1 MSREEI
7 MSAVEAVLF
16 AAGDPVPIADLAQAL
31 EMTELE
37 LRPIIEEMIDRY
49 RCERRGIQINFI
61 EDSLQLS
68 TRREHADLIRR
79 VLSPVI
85 RQSLSAAAL
94 ETLSIIAYM
103 QPITRGEVEQI
114 RGVRCEY
121 AIASLLKRNLIEPV
135 GHRDTVGHPRLYGT
149 TTEFLR
155 AFGLSSMDELPRLEE
170 LNAQTGEHDAP
181 EDISDPDKS
190 DLPQL

>member
-7 MSAVEAVLF
+7 MSAIEAVLF
-16 AAGDPVPIADLAQAL
+16 AAGDPVPVADLAQAL

-49 RCERRGIQINFI
+49 CYERRGIQINFI
-61 EDSLQLS
+61 EDSLQFS

-114 RGVRCEY
+114 RGVKCEY
-121 AIASLLKRNLIEPV
+121 AVASLLKRNLIEVV
-135 GHRDTVGHPRLYGT
+135 GRKDTVGHPRLYGT
-149 TTEFLR
+149 TADFLR
-155 AFGLSSMDELPRLEE
+155 AFGLSSLDELPRLEE
-170 LNAQTGEHDAP
+170 LSAQAGEHSEP
-181 EDISDPDKS
+181 ENICDPES
-190 DLPQL
+190 ELPEL